1 MLNAAVYQIN
11 QTNVVTP
18 DLALDPT
25 GSTSVQ
31 TGEVRS
37 RGIELSG
44 VGNVTRNFSVIAA
57 YVYQDVKN
65 IKAGDDTLGKWPVDI
80 PRPRQMASLWGDW
93 TWHVGPL
100 AGLGFGGGIRYQS
113 GAAGAADNSLYVP
126 ELHRVRRGGSLRNAQ
141 LAFRGEWSEHF

>member
-1 MLNAAVYQIN
+1 MEWATGTRNLMLSAAIYQIN

-44 VGNVTRNFSVIAA
+44 VGNVTHNFSVIATA
-57 YVYQDVKN
+57 KY
-65 IKAGDDTLGKWPVDI
+65 
-80 PRPRQMASLWGDW
+80 DW
-93 TWHVGPL
+93 
-100 AGLGFGGGIRYQS
+100 
-113 GAAGAADNSLYVP
+113 
-126 ELHRVRRGGSLRNAQ
+126 
-141 LAFRGEWSEHF
+141 